1 MIQGKLIISTRIRV
15 GRSIDGYPFN
25 PCMEEKHY
33 EGLEQKARQVF
44 STLTDDLSGEF
55 YPLTNMSK
63 DVQQR
68 LIDDH
73 FLFKEGDRF
82 LEVRI

>member
-1 MIQGKLIISTRIRV
+1 
-15 GRSIDGYPFN
+15 
-25 PCMEEKHY
+25 MEN
-33 EGLEQKARQVF
+33 KAIEA
-44 STLTDDLSGEF
+44 LNDLRGDLKGQF

-63 DVQQR
+63 EVQQR

-82 LEVRI
+82 LQVSIIVSNLEDLTRVFVHSGVESDLKL